1 MSVEAV
7 NAENQ
12 ALPKP
17 RRKLRNYLLDPQF
30 QMKYVGMVV
39 GVTFVVASV
48 LGAFVYD
55 FSTSLTESMMVNEL
69 LIDEY
74 QGAASFQQIEESA
87 RAADRRVLIWII
99 LGVLSLVVA
108 LGLTGIVVTHKVVG
122 PAYKMRLLIG
132 EIGEG
137 QLTLS
142 GRLRRGDELQTLF
155 ISVEEMIDRLRAE
168 REGQIE
174 QLDQAMAGI
183 RAEEDPERALAS
195 LKTLRNKMASSLE

>member
-7 NAENQ
+7 TAENQ

-48 LGAFVYD
+48 LGALVYD
-55 FSTSLTESMMVNEL
+55 FSTSLTESMMANEL
-69 LIDEY
+69 LLDEY
-74 QGAASFQQIEESA
+74 QGAASFQQIQESA
-87 RAADRRVLIWII
+87 EAADRRVLMWIV
-99 LGVLSLVVA
+99 LGVLTLVVA

-122 PAYKMRLLIG
+122 PAYKMRLLVG

-137 QLTLS
+137 KLTLS

-155 ISVEEMIDRLRAE
+155 ESVEEMIDRLRDE
-168 REGQIE
+168 REGQIGE
-174 QLDQAMAGI
+174 LDRAINAI
-183 RAEEDPERALAS
+183 RADEDKERAIAALEA
-195 LKTLRNKMASSLE
+195 LRNKMASSLE

>member
-7 NAENQ
+7 TAENQ

-48 LGAFVYD
+48 LGALVYD
-55 FSTSLTESMMVNEL
+55 FSTSLTESMMANEL
-69 LIDEY
+69 LLDEY
-74 QGAASFQQIEESA
+74 QGAASFQQMQESA
-87 RAADRRVLIWII
+87 EAADRRVLMWIV
-99 LGVLSLVVA
+99 LGVLTLVVA

-122 PAYKMRLLIG
+122 PAYKMRLLVG

-137 QLTLS
+137 KLTLS

-155 ISVEEMIDRLRAE
+155 ESVEEMIDRLRDE
-168 REGQIE
+168 REGQIGE
-174 QLDQAMAGI
+174 LDRAINAI
-183 RAEEDPERALAS
+183 RADEDKERALAA
-195 LKTLRNKMASSLE
+195 LEALRNKMASSLE

>member
-7 NAENQ
+7 TAENQ

-48 LGAFVYD
+48 LGALVYD
-55 FSTSLTESMMVNEL
+55 FSTSLTESMMANEL
-69 LIDEY
+69 LLDEY
-74 QGAASFQQIEESA
+74 QGAASFQQIQESA
-87 RAADRRVLIWII
+87 EAADRRVLMWIV
-99 LGVLSLVVA
+99 LGVLTLVVA

-122 PAYKMRLLIG
+122 PAYKMRLLVG

-137 QLTLS
+137 KLTLS

-155 ISVEEMIDRLRAE
+155 ESVEEMIDRLRDE
-168 REGQIE
+168 REGQIGE
-174 QLDQAMAGI
+174 LDRAINAI
-183 RAEEDPERALAS
+183 RVDEDKERALAA
-195 LKTLRNKMASSLE
+195 LEALRNKMASSLE

>member
-7 NAENQ
+7 TAENQ

-48 LGAFVYD
+48 LGALVYD
-55 FSTSLTESMMVNEL
+55 FSTSLTESMMANEL
-69 LIDEY
+69 LLDEY
-74 QGAASFQQIEESA
+74 QGAASFQQIQESA
-87 RAADRRVLIWII
+87 EAADRRVLMWIV
-99 LGVLSLVVA
+99 LGVLTLVVA

-122 PAYKMRLLIG
+122 PAYKMRLLVG

-137 QLTLS
+137 KLTLS

-155 ISVEEMIDRLRAE
+155 ESVEEMIDRLRDE
-168 REGQIE
+168 REGQIGE
-174 QLDQAMAGI
+174 LDRAIDAI
-183 RAEEDPERALAS
+183 RADEDKERAIAALE
-195 LKTLRNKMASSLE
+195 TLRNKMASSLE

>member
-7 NAENQ
+7 TAENQ

-48 LGAFVYD
+48 LGALVYD
-55 FSTSLTESMMVNEL
+55 FSTSLTESMMANEL
-69 LIDEY
+69 LLDEY
-74 QGAASFQQIEESA
+74 QGAASFQQIQESA
-87 RAADRRVLIWII
+87 EAADRRVLMWIV
-99 LGVLSLVVA
+99 LGVLTLVVA

-122 PAYKMRLLIG
+122 PAYKMRLLVG

-137 QLTLS
+137 KLTLS

-155 ISVEEMIDRLRAE
+155 ESVEEMIDRLRDE
-168 REGQIE
+168 REGQIGE
-174 QLDQAMAGI
+174 LDRAIDAI
-183 RAEEDPERALAS
+183 RADEDKERALAA
-195 LKTLRNKMASSLE
+195 LEALRNKMASSLE

>member
-7 NAENQ
+7 TAENQ
-12 ALPKP
+12 APPKP

-55 FSTSLTESMMVNEL
+55 FSTSLTDSMMVNEL
-69 LIDEY
+69 LLDEY
-74 QGAASFQQIEESA
+74 QGSASFQQIEERA
-87 RAADRRVLIWII
+87 RAFDRFVLISII

-122 PAYKMRLLIG
+122 PAYKMRLLLS

-137 QLTLS
+137 RLS
-142 GRLRRGDELQTLF
+142 LRGRLRRGDELQSLF
-155 ISVEEMIDRLRAE
+155 VSVEEMVDRLRAE
-168 REGQIE
+168 REEQIDA
-174 QLDQAMAGI
+174 LDRAIAKLRAGDD
-183 RAEEDPERALAS
+183 RDQALAS
-195 LKTLRNKMASSLE
+195 LEAMRDQMARSLE

>member
-7 NAENQ
+7 TAENQ

-48 LGAFVYD
+48 LGALVYD
-55 FSTSLTESMMVNEL
+55 FSTSLTESMMANEL
-69 LIDEY
+69 LLDEY
-74 QGAASFQQIEESA
+74 QGAASFQQIQESA
-87 RAADRRVLIWII
+87 EAADRRVLMWIV
-99 LGVLSLVVA
+99 LGVLTLVVA

-122 PAYKMRLLIG
+122 PAYKMRLLVG

-137 QLTLS
+137 KLTLS

-155 ISVEEMIDRLRAE
+155 ESVEEMIDRLRDE
-168 REGQIE
+168 REGQIGE
-174 QLDQAMAGI
+174 LDRAINAI
-183 RAEEDPERALAS
+183 RADEDKERALAA
-195 LKTLRNKMASSLE
+195 LEALRNKMASSLE